1 MTDKLEQF
9 GIKDSERSRCEIWTR
24 VIIGKQGEVAE
35 RKYFSEKKCYS
46 EFHVRYKEI

>member
-24 VIIGKQGEVAE
+24 VIRLRYNGLLQRGNIGVN
-35 RKYFSEKKCYS
+35 
-46 EFHVRYKEI
+46 

>member
-24 VIIGKQGEVAE
+24 VISYA
-35 RKYFSEKKCYS
+35 RKTPSFMTM
-46 EFHVRYKEI
+46 I

>member
-24 VIIGKQGEVAE
+24 VISL
-35 RKYFSEKKCYS
+35 YEKAGIP
-46 EFHVRYKEI
+46 H